1 MDFLNYLIIILVIL
15 TKQVNTRS
23 YFKSSDQITGLFQ
36 KFKTMEN
43 EIQNLKDNYLEEDY
57 LEEDDSDYQENEN
70 DGERYEFKGHI

>member
-43 EIQNLKDNYLEEDY
+43 EIQNLKDDY

>member
-15 TKQVNTRS
+15 TKQANTRS

-43 EIQNLKDNYLEEDY
+43 EILNLKDDY